1 MVIEITTMIIV
12 MPLQNNNIN
21 NNITVIALIKNPNND
36 RNGLKIN
43 LGALPRQP
51 PTLLQSPILLI
62 LAPYNE
68 LLPHWTLLPI
78 YIKVCSP
85 IHLNEPPRKL
95 IPLENKNFLT
105 FPYQGN
111 PIPSENENFL
121 TSPFFSVF
129 QILDSKFLFVKQLWR
144 Y

>member
-1 MVIEITTMIIV
+1 MVMEITTMIIV

-43 LGALPRQP
+43 SGELPRQP

-68 LLPHWTLLPI
+68 LLPHWALPPHI
-78 YIKVCSP
+78 YKSMFP
-85 IHLNEPPRKL
+85 NPP
-95 IPLENKNFLT
+95 E
-105 FPYQGN
+105 
-111 PIPSENENFL
+111 
-121 TSPFFSVF
+121 
-129 QILDSKFLFVKQLWR
+129 
-144 Y
+144 